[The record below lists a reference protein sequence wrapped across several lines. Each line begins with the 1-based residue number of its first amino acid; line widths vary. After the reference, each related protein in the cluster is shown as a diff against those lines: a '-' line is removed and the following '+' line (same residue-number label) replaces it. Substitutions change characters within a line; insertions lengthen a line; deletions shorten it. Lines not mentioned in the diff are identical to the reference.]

1 MAMKTR
7 ATILIAT
14 IITPKFAP
22 IVRDAK
28 LRIVTPRI
36 AIIAVIYHQLSHSGT
51 YLECPFWYQGFW
63 VGRDG
68 VVDHPVDVFS
78 VYQLWSQV
86 RSFQAYPK
94 ISEMIAVLPGFRE
107 DTALHVYR

>member
-1 MAMKTR
+1 MAINTK

-14 IITPKFAP
+14 MMTPKFAP

-36 AIIAVIYHQLSHSGT
+36 AIIAVIFYQLSRKVGA
-51 YLECPFWYQGFW
+51 YLERPFWDQGFC

-68 VVDHPVDVFS
+68 VVDHSVDIFS
-78 VYQLWSQV
+78 
-86 RSFQAYPK
+86 
-94 ISEMIAVLPGFRE
+94 
-107 DTALHVYR
+107 DH